1 MEGNNLSNFME
12 SIRRIVR
19 LSRKP
24 SKEEFWLSLKICL
37 LGLLILGSYAF
48 IIQLMS
54 TVIQALPP

>member
-1 MEGNNLSNFME
+1 ME